1 MLLTAGSTASPVLAR
16 GNTGEAMSEFMFRNL
31 SVKLYP
37 AEGDARRV
45 CLDPSTIVN
54 LCGMCTLQTC
64 GICTQG
70 CTGTV
75 PVVNWCQ
82 LVGTTPIVCGAD
94 GPTGYQDAHTNLV
107 IPAVGDLR
115 ADLASL
121 KEVLRQQLAAV
132 EVREQQ
138 VQAAAKPKSVEEI
151 DQLKSQMQAAMAE
164 LDEQRAQL
172 QGGTAAPGGAEG
184 QG

>member
-1 MLLTAGSTASPVLAR
+1 MLLTAGLRGVRSSP
-16 GNTGEAMSEFMFRNL
+16 GEHGGAMSEFMFRNL

-37 AEGDARRV
+37 AAGDARRV
-45 CLDPSTIVN
+45 CQDQSTLVN
-54 LCGMCTLQTC
+54 FCGVCTLQTC
-64 GICTQG
+64 GFCTQG
-70 CTGTV
+70 CTEAV
-75 PVVNWCQ
+75 SVKNWCQ
-82 LVGTTPIVCGAD
+82 LVGTTPIVCGVD
-94 GPTGYQDAHTNLV
+94 GPTGYQDEHTNIV
-107 IPAVGDLR
+107 IPAVGDVR
-115 ADLASL
+115 AELASL

-151 DQLKSQMQAAMAE
+151 DQLKAQMQAAMAE

-172 QGGTAAPGGAEG
+172 QGGAATAGGAEG